1 MRSFQA
7 MVMANEIVEPDVT
20 WKGIS
25 LEWVVRIVLTMTIS
39 PCGTR
44 ANFALHTHVSNKR
57 VSRRP
62 AGALVQGPGISSWQT
77 RRLNSLKKVEGVN
90 HQANLPKATKAG
102 IHNDAYI
109 AGTRLAEAPLASRA
123 RLLLEERRSL
133 TAS

>member
-1 MRSFQA
+1 

-77 RRLNSLKKVEGVN
+77 RRLNSLKKVKHCWQEKRVVWVFPSYLQTVSN
-90 HQANLPKATKAG
+90 N
-102 IHNDAYI
+102 
-109 AGTRLAEAPLASRA
+109 
-123 RLLLEERRSL
+123 
-133 TAS
+133 